1 MPCFITSARVIL
13 SLHQPHFLLVS
24 YTHPIGFEC
33 PHPPPR
39 IYKGPTCHLSYVHR
53 LFLYLFFFPWIKS
66 NHYLSWVHCNK
77 NPPQKGSFWSGS
89 KAAYHDLS
97 QTPQKWELCALWE
110 WSKSCV
116 GNFQHYPKNSYWNS
130 QRIQKYITQFL
141 ATFIFHTRTT
151 NPTFTKFKKKKKFKS
166 SNPHLHWR
174 PKCKGKNRNK
184 QYKNRYLYLC
194 SSLKSISCTC
204 FALVKKSAAT
214 TTTKNQQNFQKQ

>member
-1 MPCFITSARVIL
+1 MPCFITSTRVIL

-24 YTHPIGFEC
+24 CTHPIGFEC

-39 IYKGPTCHLSYVHR
+39 LYKGPTCHLSYVYQ

-66 NHYLSWVHCNK
+66 NHYFSRVHCNK
-77 NPPQKGSFWSGS
+77 NPPQKGSFWTGS

-110 WSKSCV
+110 WSKSCL

-141 ATFIFHTRTT
+141 DTFIFHTRTT
-151 NPTFTKFKKKKKFKS
+151 NPTFTKFKKKLRFPILTYNQDPNAKVKTETNNTKTDIFTCVHPWSQS
-166 SNPHLHWR
+166 S
-174 PKCKGKNRNK
+174 
-184 QYKNRYLYLC
+184 
-194 SSLKSISCTC
+194 
-204 FALVKKSAAT
+204 ALALPS
-214 TTTKNQQNFQKQ
+214 

>member
-1 MPCFITSARVIL
+1 MPCFITSTRVIL

-66 NHYLSWVHCNK
+66 NHYFSRVHCNK
-77 NPPQKGSFWSGS
+77 NPSQKGSFWTGS

-110 WSKSCV
+110 WSKSCL

-151 NPTFTKFKKKKKFKS
+151 NPTFTKFKKKKKKKFKS

-194 SSLKSISCTC
+194 SSLKSIFCTC
-204 FALVKKSAAT
+204 FALVKKSA
-214 TTTKNQQNFQKQ
+214 TTTKNQ